1 VVLQSR
7 YAWQR
12 QIGYSQQLTK
22 AGVILGGLV
31 ELSRA
36 SKDKSYIAT
45 AQQIADAA
53 IEALT
58 DANGILHDPCEPD
71 CGADG
76 SQFKG
81 IFARNLQILQ
91 QARPETRYK
100 AFLDRNANSV
110 WTNDRNAR
118 NELSLVWS
126 GPFETPAN
134 ASTQSSALDA
144 LVASLA
150 T

>member
-1 VVLQSR
+1 M
-7 YAWQR
+7 
-12 QIGYSQQLTK
+12 
-22 AGVILGGLV
+22 

-36 SKDKSYIAT
+36 TKDRSYLT
-45 AQQIADAA
+45 MAQQIADAA

-81 IFARNLQILQ
+81 VFARNVQILQ
-91 QARPETRYK
+91 KACPEARYK
-100 AFLDRNANSV
+100 TFLDRNANSI
-110 WTNDRNAR
+110 WANDRNAR